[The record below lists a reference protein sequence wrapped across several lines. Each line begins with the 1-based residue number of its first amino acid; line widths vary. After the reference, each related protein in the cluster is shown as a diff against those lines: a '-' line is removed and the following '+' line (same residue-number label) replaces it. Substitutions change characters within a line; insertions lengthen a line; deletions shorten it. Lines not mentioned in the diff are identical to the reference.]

1 LIALFAYHKD
11 HVKIINEIKNYEK
24 TANFKV
30 NIPVSIL
37 REDKRYVAQLGHY
50 HIATTKVKKGLDK
63 MRQLE

>member
-1 LIALFAYHKD
+1 MK
-11 HVKIINEIKNYEK
+11 K
-24 TANFKV
+24 TASFKV